1 MGWRRKGLIAI
12 AYYGLALCSLIVAR
26 EVFPCGL
33 DMIAETQGG
42 EDTERLC
49 YRAGVLGVTITVGSC
64 LSFIFFFCVFFHIFP
79 TTYRLDIG
87 WALVSNPLLM
97 QCECPSS
104 WVVYVHP

>member
-42 EDTERLC
+42 EVTERLC

-64 LSFIFFFCVFFHIFP
+64 LSFIFFLLRFLSYFP
-79 TTYRLDIG
+79 NDLSVGHWLGTSLKPSTY
-87 WALVSNPLLM
+87 AV
-97 QCECPSS
+97 
-104 WVVYVHP
+104 